1 MWRNTFS
8 ADLLAFVLEY
18 ISVLGIAVAK
28 YGLILEVKLKAWPQK
43 GFDWFSVLILIP
55 GLGIDNGGLDSSRNS
70 K

>member
-28 YGLILEVKLKAWPQK
+28 HGLILEVKLKAWPQK
-43 GFDWFSVLILIP
+43 GFDWFSILIP
-55 GLGIDNGGLDSSRNS
+55 GLGIDHGGLDSSRNS